1 MSTALNPR
9 YRPPSRDDL
18 SNKLIPAWYS
28 VTKQNVIQQLAQVN
42 KIAITC
48 DGWTSV
54 AQDHYLT
61 LTAHYIY
68 EGSIQQKVLST
79 EAVYESQTGPVV
91 AEEIHSILE
100 EFKLTGKVIA
110 Q

>member
-1 MSTALNPR
+1 MITALNPR

-18 SNKLIPAWYS
+18 SNNLIPAWYS

-54 AQDHYLT
+54 AQGPIPRNL
-61 LTAHYIY
+61 LNIPR
-68 EGSIQQKVLST
+68 LSW
-79 EAVYESQTGPVV
+79 ENLARQSRNSQ
-91 AEEIHSILE
+91 S
-100 EFKLTGKVIA
+100 
-110 Q
+110 